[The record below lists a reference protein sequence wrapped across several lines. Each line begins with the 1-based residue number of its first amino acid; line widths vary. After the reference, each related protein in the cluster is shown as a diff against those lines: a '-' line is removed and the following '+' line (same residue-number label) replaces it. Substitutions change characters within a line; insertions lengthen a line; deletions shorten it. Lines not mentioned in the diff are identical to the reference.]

1 MNAAAYTTDHATQR
15 QTMKTLFFAS
25 LLVAVLVAMPATA
38 PQRTGT
44 CRPADGFSGDFR
56 SWISHTV
63 KDTSWYARE
72 SRGRAVLPYD
82 PAATIAL
89 ISDPSV
95 CAALATQFARTFAG
109 RDTVNVN
116 DVIAV
121 TVDSAYY
128 VVTDHVGSSPPVI
141 ERNPD
146 GSLTYRH
153 GTSNLVDAMTIN
165 RSQGTASAW
174 KWAQLSGRPTPY

>member
-1 MNAAAYTTDHATQR
+1 MNAAAYTTDHAPQR
-15 QTMKTLFFAS
+15 QAMKTLFIASILVS
-25 LLVAVLVAMPATA
+25 LLAAMPATE
-38 PQRTGT
+38 PHRSGT
-44 CRPADGFSGDFR
+44 CRPADGFSNDFR

-72 SRGRAVLPYD
+72 SRGRAVLPYE
-82 PAATIAL
+82 PAAMIAL
-89 ISDPSV
+89 ISDPSI
-95 CAALATQFARTFAG
+95 CAALATQFARTIAG
-109 RDTVNVN
+109 RDTVNIN

-153 GTSNLVDAMTIN
+153 GRSNFVDAMTII
-165 RSQGTASAW
+165 RSQGTATVW
-174 KWAQLSGRPTPY
+174 KWERTAGRPTPY